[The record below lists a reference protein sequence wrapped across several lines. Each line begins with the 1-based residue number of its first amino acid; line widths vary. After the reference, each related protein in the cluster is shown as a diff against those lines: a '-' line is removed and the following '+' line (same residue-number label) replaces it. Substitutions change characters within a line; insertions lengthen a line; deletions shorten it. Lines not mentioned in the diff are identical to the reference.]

1 MWKYMAHPNI
11 VPFLG
16 VTSAPRQLISEWMPG
31 GDLLGYIEGY
41 PDADRLD
48 LVGALYA
55 VFIVRLSELP
65 AI

>member
-1 MWKYMAHPNI
+1 MWKYLKHPNI

-16 VTSAPRQLISEWMPG
+16 ITSAPRQLISEWMPG
-31 GDLLGYIEGY
+31 GDLLGYIEGH

-55 VFIVRLSELP
+55 VPIARLPKPP